1 MDRWTRGPCIQWPA
15 SVEGGNVPH
24 HVKIEGELY
33 GEENFRGDMSRGTMS
48 GSQSDD
54 VDADTCVLTH
64 THIRRMR
71 SFIDLCDKIT
81 TRRATRYDSLFSTL
95 KIIKSRDSWTLR
107 TFVIARDELRWSYRR
122 RRRGRRFF
130 ISRLTCFHTVRIFSI
145 SVWSVSD
152 CSWAVNFATLSRGSA
167 SLVSSYIYSQLA
179 IYIYFGPMSLHM
191 TVHD

>member
-1 MDRWTRGPCIQWPA
+1 M
-15 SVEGGNVPH
+15 EGGNVPH

-64 THIRRMR
+64 TQIRRMR

-95 KIIKSRDSWTLR
+95 KIIKSRDS
-107 TFVIARDELRWSYRR
+107 
-122 RRRGRRFF
+122 
-130 ISRLTCFHTVRIFSI
+130 
-145 SVWSVSD
+145 
-152 CSWAVNFATLSRGSA
+152 
-167 SLVSSYIYSQLA
+167 
-179 IYIYFGPMSLHM
+179 
-191 TVHD
+191 